1 MTDQDYAFLVC
12 FMFDEL
18 MLQNFMMEFH
28 KNAGMR
34 MKEKFRVG
42 IELKWGGI
50 ENDGISQRS

>member
-1 MTDQDYAFLVC
+1 
-12 FMFDEL
+12 MFDEL